1 MRRRAARDGSR
12 VGRRAVSPARLKRW
26 LIVAG
31 VLYLLLPR
39 DLIADFIGRGLGLVD
54 DLVLIAALVW
64 LYRRQ
69 LQHFAAQGAGRTE
82 ARGEHSEQL
91 PPHEPP
97 SEPRGETPRDPH
109 EVLGV
114 PPSASQQEIRAAYR
128 ARMREYHPDRVAH
141 LGEDLQ
147 ELAHRKTLEIQRA
160 FEELSKS

>member
-1 MRRRAARDGSR
+1 MN
-12 VGRRAVSPARLKRW
+12 PARLKRW

-54 DLVLIAALVW
+54 DLLLIAALVW

-69 LQHFAAQGAGRTE
+69 VRDFAAQEAGQAGR
-82 ARGEHSEQL
+82 AGRAGGSAGHGEHAGQPP
-91 PPHEPP
+91 PPHEPA
-97 SEPRGETPRDPH
+97 SEPRAEPPRSAH

-114 PPSASQQEIRAAYR
+114 PPSASQEEIRSAYR